1 MTGQKLRVY
10 DITVVAYDAARNIGQ
25 DECRVVIIPSN
36 MSTDDADAIVQQSK
50 IRYKIAK
57 AETFASTTFTD
68 PSAIL
73 ADSGLFS

>member
-36 MSTDDADAIVQQSK
+36 MSTVDADAIVQQSK
-50 IRYKIAK
+50 IR
-57 AETFASTTFTD
+57 
-68 PSAIL
+68 
-73 ADSGLFS
+73 